1 MKIHFI
7 AIGGSV
13 MHNLAIALHKKGY
26 RVTGSDDKFF
36 DPSKSRLEKYGLLPE
51 KEGWHPEKI
60 NIETEAVILGMHA
73 REDNPELMK
82 ARQAGIKIYSFPE
95 YLYEQTKNKIRVVI
109 GGSHGKTTVTSM
121 IMHVLKTSHYNFD
134 YMVGSQVEGFETM
147 VGLSNNSDIAVF
159 EGDEYL
165 SSALDRRPKF
175 HLYKPHIAVITGI
188 AWDHINVFPTF
199 EDYVKQFEI
208 FASCIEEKGTLIY
221 FEPDKLVHNIAQ
233 KTPNNITRIP
243 YREHPFS
250 TENNQ
255 TYLLNNKLQIPVNL
269 IGKHN
274 MENIE
279 AARNVCNKLNFSD
292 EKFYQAIQTFK
303 GAKKRMD
310 LIKEKNNRRVFF
322 DFAHA
327 PSKLKATVEAV
338 KSQYPSQELVA
349 CIELHTFSSLNKS
362 FLPEYKD
369 TMKKADVAIV
379 YFNPETIK
387 HKKLGMIQKSDI
399 QKSFGSGNIKVFD
412 STEELEKFL
421 LTFKNTDSN
430 FLFMSSGNFNGI
442 NIKNLSEKLI

>member
-1 MKIHFI
+1 
-7 AIGGSV
+7 
-13 MHNLAIALHKKGY
+13 
-26 RVTGSDDKFF
+26 
-36 DPSKSRLEKYGLLPE
+36 
-51 KEGWHPEKI
+51 
-60 NIETEAVILGMHA
+60 
-73 REDNPELMK
+73 
-82 ARQAGIKIYSFPE
+82 
-95 YLYEQTKNKIRVVI
+95 
-109 GGSHGKTTVTSM
+109 
-121 IMHVLKTSHYNFD
+121 
-134 YMVGSQVEGFETM
+134 
-147 VGLSNNSDIAVF
+147 
-159 EGDEYL
+159 
-165 SSALDRRPKF
+165 
-175 HLYKPHIAVITGI
+175 
-188 AWDHINVFPTF
+188 
-199 EDYVKQFEI
+199 
-208 FASCIEEKGTLIY
+208 
-221 FEPDKLVHNIAQ
+221 
-233 KTPNNITRIP
+233 
-243 YREHPFS
+243 
-250 TENNQ
+250 
-255 TYLLNNKLQIPVNL
+255 
-269 IGKHN
+269 